1 MRRIKKASKKP
12 KIQQNIFNVYRF
24 LKISLFLM
32 KIFTKE
38 ISFNDKSAPAVIK
51 NALHSVLVVGTV
63 MSMMSHVY
71 LFGEYTYIHI
81 DDMRRATM
89 RMVLVLTEI
98 KIFSMGLII
107 LSQKSLVKQIL
118 ERMNRECS
126 VNEIRENGILK
137 EIKDYRNLSWGYTAF
152 WYCPMILVFVRS
164 ITNAAIQQEWIY
176 PYELE
181 FSGYINNLGIFGHS
195 ALYIW
200 ICSVS
205 LFGTGFM
212 IGFDLLFVG
221 LISII
226 SIEFDILTSKIL
238 KFGSIQLGQKKY
250 LKNLIEHHVKNLKM
264 VELLEEI
271 FSTQLLIN
279 FLFSSFISCFLA
291 FNFITSYEITDFFFN
306 STFCITILY
315 QFYVQCRFGQK
326 LMDAGD
332 KVYEGFRE
340 CKWEN
345 VDNLKIKKAL
355 ILITQSAQR
364 SVVVT
369 NMSFSKV
376 SMHQFKSV
384 LMRTYSYFT
393 LCRQVY
399 SKS

>member
-1 MRRIKKASKKP
+1 MRRTRKALTKP
-12 KIQQNIFNVYRF
+12 TPEQESPKSERNFDVHQF

-38 ISFNDKSAPAVIK
+38 ISFRDKSGPAVFK
-51 NALHSVLVVGTV
+51 NTLHALLVVGTV

-71 LFGEYTYIHI
+71 LFGEFTYIHT

-89 RMVLVLTEI
+89 GMVLVLTEI
-98 KIFSMGLII
+98 KILSMGLII
-107 LSQKSLVKQIL
+107 LSQKSLVAQIL
-118 ERMNRECS
+118 KSINQEYTVS
-126 VNEIRENGILK
+126 EIKENKILK
-137 EIKDYRNLSWGYTAF
+137 EMKDYKTLSWGYTLF
-152 WYCPMILVFVRS
+152 WYLPMVLVFVRS

-181 FSGYINNLGIFGHS
+181 FSDFINNFGIFGHS
-195 ALYIW
+195 VLYIW

-212 IGFDLLFVG
+212 IGFDLFFVG

-226 SIEFDILTSKIL
+226 SIEFDILTNKII
-238 KFGSIQLGQKKY
+238 KFGSIQLAQEKY
-250 LKNLIEHHVKNLKM
+250 LKNIIEHHVKNLKM
-264 VELLEEI
+264 VQLLEEI
-271 FSTQLLIN
+271 FSAQLLIN

-326 LMDAGD
+326 LIDAGD

-345 VDNLKIKKAL
+345 IDNLKIKKAL
-355 ILITQSAQR
+355 ILIIQSAQR

-369 NMSFSKV
+369 NMSFSRV

-384 LMRTYSYFT
+384 SWY
-393 LCRQVY
+393 
-399 SKS
+399 